1 MFEESEHGMEGDT
14 QKKQSDS
21 KNEKKAQEMRKKVM
35 EKFGETKKHKEQ
47 DESDTGD
54 QKQSRRCS
62 LEVVGFLREN
72 FEKDS
77 ITSS

>member
-14 QKKQSDS
+14 QKRESDS

-62 LEVVGFLREN
+62 LEGVGFLREN
-72 FEKDS
+72 FEQKS
-77 ITSS
+77 RI